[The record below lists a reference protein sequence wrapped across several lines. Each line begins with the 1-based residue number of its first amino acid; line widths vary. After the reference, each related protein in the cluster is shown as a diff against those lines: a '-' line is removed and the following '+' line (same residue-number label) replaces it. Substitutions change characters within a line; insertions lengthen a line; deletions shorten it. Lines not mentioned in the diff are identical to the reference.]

1 MKVAESRCAPADSTV
16 PVTGRYAIVPATE
29 ELAFNCVELNAVPS
43 AMAAGVAHVI
53 AGVAFTTVKGTVTLT
68 GE

>member
-1 MKVAESRCAPADSTV
+1 
-16 PVTGRYAIVPATE
+16 
-29 ELAFNCVELNAVPS
+29 
-43 AMAAGVAHVI
+43 MAAGVAHVI